1 MVPSP
6 LSADKFE
13 AFYDHRRKLVGR
25 LFDSRTLSVGLLSY
39 KRDQVRDTLAT
50 WVGKTRYEL
59 LEIATLLGVLENH
72 TRYARWARCWYFSL
86 QNAVRRAL
94 FQRYKIVE
102 RIYSRSQRRQ
112 MLERQLPRSLA
123 QRVHGLIS
131 RDWARLLWQT
141 KQKFVVDDSM
151 RQSLSHL
158 LSYVNHTSAP
168 WEVPLGMIVPR
179 QPHFYSRGDASH
191 LGGGGYCDQLEF
203 WFDIAWSPRTIY
215 GTKKVRPGRP
225 GYVHINFLEFIVV
238 ILQLA
243 AVRV

>member
-1 MVPSP
+1 
-6 LSADKFE
+6 
-13 AFYDHRRKLVGR
+13 
-25 LFDSRTLSVGLLSY
+25 
-39 KRDQVRDTLAT
+39 
-50 WVGKTRYEL
+50 
-59 LEIATLLGVLENH
+59 
-72 TRYARWARCWYFSL
+72 
-86 QNAVRRAL
+86 
-94 FQRYKIVE
+94 
-102 RIYSRSQRRQ
+102 

-141 KQKFVVDDSM
+141 KQKFVVDDAM

-158 LSYVNHTSAP
+158 LSYVDHTSAP

-243 AVRV
+243 AVRVRIDTATLTSSLGSFHVVFPIYPFGMEKQTTLFLSPGRIEPQQVPPNLRDWYPFMQNFFGRRGSTPSVNT